1 MLPAEAVRGAAITA
15 SAGFL
20 SNRET
25 HCMVPHTKSAHG
37 AFVILSCMKRINF
50 KDVNKLIS
58 VVTSLDESLGRM
70 SEEASSREEEIR
82 NAAADL
88 LTLEALD
95 SLEQIPVEELRN
107 SKSGIRVNALKDA
120 GYLNLKDLALAED
133 EALRLVSGIGEKQTA
148 SIRAILAVFG
158 KQIAEKKTVRLS
170 MDDDSER
177 NLRLIRA
184 VAVCRLGN
192 ELQADA
198 APVREQFHTCAEE
211 ILSRITVRG
220 NIRWLFTGRKK
231 KEMVTE
237 AISDLT
243 RFAAS
248 PLYERAGRLAGR
260 WRDLPGIS
268 SDEAKRDFEQHGA
281 EYYVL
286 LEKVCGKASSL
297 SASVSNIP
305 SELAARIN
313 SFEPDLSCFT
323 GSLRGYQ
330 EFGVKYILHQK
341 RVLLGDDMGLGKTIQ
356 AIAAMSHL
364 YAGEKGGHFLVVCP
378 AGVLVNWCREIRKFS
393 TLPAWLLHGEELES
407 GFSQWKESGGVA
419 VTNYESMVKIIKRIN
434 NHIRLLMMVI
444 DEAHYIKNPEAMRT
458 RYVYMLEDES
468 ENILLMTGTPLENRV
483 SEMCSLIGF
492 IRPDLLKQVKE
503 AAALSRTEEFRE
515 MISPV
520 YLRRQ
525 REEVLQELP
534 PVEVKEEWCRMTEED
549 RREYVA
555 QIMARN
561 FTASRRVG
569 FLQKDLS
576 SSSKAERLKELCA
589 EAESAGRKTIIY
601 SYFRDTIT
609 KVEELLKDRCA
620 GVITGST
627 PVSERQEI
635 VDRFA
640 DAPPGSI
647 LICQVQAGGTGLNI
661 QAASIVIFCEPQ
673 IKPSLIHQAIAR
685 AWRMG
690 QVRNV
695 MVHHLLCED
704 SVDDAVIQWLEDKQ
718 LEFDLYADESAIGR
732 AADEVLDSEWIHDFM
747 EREHSRYLPAA
758 VPQQAADKTGSE
770 I

>member
-1 MLPAEAVRGAAITA
+1 
-15 SAGFL
+15 
-20 SNRET
+20 
-25 HCMVPHTKSAHG
+25 
-37 AFVILSCMKRINF
+37 MKRIDF
-50 KDVNKLIS
+50 KKVNKLIAMVS
-58 VVTSLDESLGRM
+58 SLDESLSRM
-70 SEEASSREEEIR
+70 SEEASLREEEIR
-82 NAAADL
+82 SAAADL

-107 SKSGIRVNALKDA
+107 SKSGIRVTALKDA
-120 GYLNLKDLALAED
+120 GYLNLRDLALAED
-133 EALRLVSGIGEKQTA
+133 GALRSISGIGEKQTA

-158 KQIAEKKTVRLS
+158 KQIAQKKTVRLS
-170 MDDDSER
+170 IDDTSEK

-184 VAVCRLGN
+184 VAAFRLGN

-198 APVREQFHTCAEE
+198 APVREEFHARAEE
-211 ILSRITVRG
+211 ILPRITVRG

-237 AISDLT
+237 AIGDLT

-248 PLYERAGRLAGR
+248 PLYERAGRLVGR
-260 WRDLPGIS
+260 WSDLPGIS
-268 SDEAKRDFEQHGA
+268 SEEAKRDYEQHGA

-286 LEKVCGKASSL
+286 LEKVCGKASPL

-305 SELAARIN
+305 SELAAKID

-323 GSLRGYQ
+323 GNLRAYQ

-364 YAGEKGGHFLVVCP
+364 YAQEQGGHALVVCP

-393 TLPAWLLHGEELES
+393 TLQAWLLHGEELES
-407 GFSQWKESGGVA
+407 GFSKWKQTGGVA
-419 VTNYESMVKIIKRIN
+419 VTNYESMSKIIGRIN

-458 RYVYMLEDES
+458 QYVHMLEDES

-492 IRPDLLKQVKE
+492 IRPDMLSRIKE
-503 AAALSRTEEFRE
+503 AAALSRTEEFRQ

-525 REEVLQELP
+525 REDVLQELP
-534 PVEVKEEWCRMTEED
+534 PVEVKEEWCRMTQED
-549 RREYVA
+549 HREYVA
-555 QIMARN
+555 QIQAGN

-576 SSSKAERLKELCA
+576 TSSKAERLMELCR
-589 EAESAGRKTIIY
+589 EAETAGRKTIIY
-601 SYFRDTIT
+601 SYFRDTIA
-609 KVEELLKDRCA
+609 KVEDLLKDRCA
-620 GVITGST
+620 GTITGST
-627 PVSERQEI
+627 AVSERQAI
-635 VDRFA
+635 VDRFT
-640 DAPPGSI
+640 DAQPGSV
-647 LICQVQAGGTGLNI
+647 LICQVQAGGMGLNI

-673 IKPSLIHQAIAR
+673 IKPSLIHQAVAR

-704 SVDDAVIQWLEDKQ
+704 SVDDAVMQWLEDKQ
-718 LEFDLYADESAIGR
+718 LQFDLFADESAVGL
-732 AADEVLDSEWIHDFM
+732 AADEVLDSEWIRDFM
-747 EREHSRYLPAA
+747 EKEHRRYLPAV
-758 VPQQAADKTGSE
+758 VPSPDTDSKAMQNT
-770 I
+770 